1 MLQINSFRHRL
12 MILFATMAFI
22 LGMSC
27 VLYVGH
33 LASAQMTQAS
43 GQTLYVA
50 AKNIA
55 NTFAE
60 HLTEREREITL
71 LAKSPFFQEAQ
82 FDWPELQTKLDQ
94 VQESYRYYAWLG
106 IATPEGKVALAGKG
120 LLAGEDVSARP
131 WFKAAF
137 NSTYVGDVHKAVLL
151 AKKIKAI
158 NPNEPLRLIDFA
170 TPIYDKDQQL
180 KGILAA
186 HADWSWAKEALERS
200 LPEHA
205 AEEGIEVFIVNA
217 KGEILYPFKSI
228 GQVTPPDLHAN
239 TQHFYQHQWGEAQD
253 YLTTDVPIVA
263 QTAMDLGWHVL
274 IRQPKA
280 QALAEV
286 RSLQH
291 HIFIMGVIISL
302 LLLWVTY
309 RLAQRF
315 SQPIE
320 QLAAAAHLV
329 EQGSHSA
336 SFVQDS
342 SIREIQVLSQSL
354 NRMTQTLL
362 SQQDQLLE
370 ANATLEQKV
379 TLRTEALQQA
389 NATLEKL
396 ARFDALTNVH
406 NRRAVNEYLDYLF
419 GQFQRNAQSYSVL
432 LMDVD
437 FFKQVND
444 QFGHEVGD
452 QVLQKVAATITEHVR
467 ETDFVA
473 RFGGEEFM
481 VVAPQTDLE
490 GAGVLADKVRVAIA
504 QAELL
509 EQRPVTVS
517 IGVSEVL
524 TDDQDIQA
532 AIRRA
537 DAGLYQ
543 AKTYGRNQVV
553 MVKD

>member
-12 MILFATMAFI
+12 MILFTTMAFI

-120 LLAGEDVSARP
+120 LLAGEDVASRP
-131 WFKAAF
+131 WFNAAL
-137 NSTYVGDVHKAVLL
+137 NKTYVGDVHKAVLL
-151 AKKIKAI
+151 AKKVKAI

-170 TPIYDKDQQL
+170 TPIYDKNQQL
-180 KGILAA
+180 KGVLAA

-205 AEEGIEVFIVNA
+205 AEDGIEVFIVNA

-228 GQVTPPDLHAN
+228 GQVTPPDFQGK
-239 TQHFYQHQWGEAQD
+239 TRHFYEHQWSEEQK

-263 QTAMDLGWHVL
+263 ETAMDLGWHVL
-274 IRQPKA
+274 VRQPKA

-286 RSLQH
+286 RHLQH
-291 HIFIMGVIISL
+291 QILLMGFIISL

-329 EQGSHSA
+329 EQGSSA
-336 SFVQDS
+336 SFEQKT
-342 SIREIQVLSQSL
+342 SIHEIQTLSQSL
-354 NRMTQTLL
+354 SSMTQTLL
-362 SQQDQLLE
+362 SQKNQLLE
-370 ANATLEQKV
+370 ANATLEEKV
-379 TLRTEALQQA
+379 ALRTAALQQA

-396 ARFDALTNVH
+396 ARFDELTNVY
-406 NRRAVNEYLDYLF
+406 NRRAVNEYLHYLF
-419 GQFQRNAQSYSVL
+419 TQFQRNAQSYSVL
-432 LMDVD
+432 LLDVD

-452 QVLQKVAATITEHVR
+452 QVLQKVATTILEQVR

-473 RFGGEEFM
+473 RFGGEEFII
-481 VVAPQTDLE
+481 VAPQTDLE
-490 GAGVLADKVRVAIA
+490 GAGVVADKVRQAIA
-504 QAELL
+504 QAELMA
-509 EQRPVTVS
+509 QRPVTVS

-524 TDDQDIQA
+524 TVDQDIQDS
-532 AIRRA
+532 IRRA